1 MKKRTLQ
8 SDFLPLT
15 PRDWMGKIH
24 VSSHGSNWARGGTA
38 GRFPGVGA
46 RATRSDARA
55 TIDIRAERL
64 SRPIRPSEG
73 ARTEVRHVRKKCTNL
88 FIASCCLPAGG
99 CCARSTHCSWN
110 KATRSLQISRAF
122 ARPSHSRL
130 ASTPSDMAFP
140 LATASG
146 GAFASAFRR
155 PRAPSREPSA
165 TRARA
170 SPPVSRNRRPGART
184 GLFEPSSRARG
195 GALPA
200 PAAATPPRARVVTRA
215 LDAEDELESARYEA
229 EAAARAAAD
238 AEARH
243 AAFVRSH
250 PASLLDQAAADVET
264 KRSAALRAADAAS
277 RARADAERFAR
288 TAEAA
293 ARRAAAIAD
302 SEACTYLSEARK
314 KPADC
319 AEQAAAA
326 EAESRVARAAAIAA
340 ATEHAAAAERLVA
353 ERAARAERA
362 ERAAAAAAAEAAASE
377 RRSMRDA
384 RRSPPLSPSTERM
397 NDIVPA
403 SVPVRDPATTRGF
416 SPRATS
422 ASAVYHPPS
431 GRASPDASRPL
442 AFGIA
447 KTSFAANVDEND
459 AAARGN
465 GARAEVT
472 RGPDANRANADG
484 SSEETNDAASRA
496 AFADRVAAAT
506 GEVPEASAPEA
517 TGAEAAPATG
527 GGGGGDDVADARAS
541 TSVGRGLPRDTIAPM
556 PEWTYPRRLDAIPA
570 FFGRLNPITGGLVYY
585 TGAVLREAT
594 GAPLVALQWT
604 FLVLVPALAAQC
616 AIRLWAHRR
625 RAERAALAAA
635 SRGETPEETF
645 DFYRAN
651 RPAWLD
657 VHLGYALLCP
667 AGAVGGEGASWWLLL
682 APVFMFFRF
691 VGHRFDAMRPARR
704 VVAVVGGCV
713 ALAGL
718 CFSASGALTQAIGSL
733 RAAPPLLAVALAPVA
748 FGLTYAFYLAPAA
761 LLPGAVA
768 RAWRG
773 EGFDKPRD
781 SAANAPAPMTPEE
794 EAKEKANKRF
804 WTLAG
809 VAAMAVSLA
818 TGSDAPI
825 FVVFFAQLLK
835 ADPSKLMQVMIDKGD
850 PSRAEFEEK
859 MAQGAANLFR
869 RGGKDG
875 DAGRPK
881 TA

>member
-1 MKKRTLQ
+1 MH
-8 SDFLPLT
+8 LPL
-15 PRDWMGKIH
+15 
-24 VSSHGSNWARGGTA
+24 RGA
-38 GRFPGVGA
+38 
-46 RATRSDARA
+46 
-55 TIDIRAERL
+55 
-64 SRPIRPSEG
+64 
-73 ARTEVRHVRKKCTNL
+73 
-88 FIASCCLPAGG
+88 
-99 CCARSTHCSWN
+99 
-110 KATRSLQISRAF
+110 Q
-122 ARPSHSRL
+122 
-130 ASTPSDMAFP
+130 
-140 LATASG
+140 
-146 GAFASAFRR
+146 
-155 PRAPSREPSA
+155 
-165 TRARA
+165 
-170 SPPVSRNRRPGART
+170 
-184 GLFEPSSRARG
+184 
-195 GALPA
+195 
-200 PAAATPPRARVVTRA
+200 
-215 LDAEDELESARYEA
+215 
-229 EAAARAAAD
+229 
-238 AEARH
+238 
-243 AAFVRSH
+243 
-250 PASLLDQAAADVET
+250 
-264 KRSAALRAADAAS
+264 
-277 RARADAERFAR
+277 
-288 TAEAA
+288 
-293 ARRAAAIAD
+293 
-302 SEACTYLSEARK
+302 

-377 RRSMRDA
+377 RRSTSDA

-403 SVPVRDPATTRGF
+403 SVPVRDPATTPGR
-416 SPRATS
+416 SPRTTS

-431 GRASPDASRPL
+431 GRGSLDASEPRT
-442 AFGIA
+442 FDIA
-447 KTSFAANVDEND
+447 TTSFAANFDEND
-459 AAARGN
+459 AAARANDAAARAN
-465 GARAEVT
+465 GARAEGIP
-472 RGPDANRANADG
+472 GPDAKRANADG

-506 GEVPEASAPEA
+506 GEVPEATALEEATAPEA
-517 TGAEAAPATG
+517 TAAATG
-527 GGGGGDDVADARAS
+527 GGGGGGEGGGGGGGDEARTF

-625 RAERAALAAA
+625 RAEREALAAA

-682 APVFMFFRF
+682 APAFMLFRF

-825 FVVFFAQLLK
+825 FLVFFAQLLK

>member
-1 MKKRTLQ
+1 M
-8 SDFLPLT
+8 
-15 PRDWMGKIH
+15 
-24 VSSHGSNWARGGTA
+24 
-38 GRFPGVGA
+38 
-46 RATRSDARA
+46 
-55 TIDIRAERL
+55 
-64 SRPIRPSEG
+64 
-73 ARTEVRHVRKKCTNL
+73 
-88 FIASCCLPAGG
+88 
-99 CCARSTHCSWN
+99 
-110 KATRSLQISRAF
+110 
-122 ARPSHSRL
+122 
-130 ASTPSDMAFP
+130 
-140 LATASG
+140 
-146 GAFASAFRR
+146 
-155 PRAPSREPSA
+155 
-165 TRARA
+165 
-170 SPPVSRNRRPGART
+170 
-184 GLFEPSSRARG
+184 
-195 GALPA
+195 
-200 PAAATPPRARVVTRA
+200 TRA

-238 AEARH
+238 AEARLD
-243 AAFVRSH
+243 AFVRSQ
-250 PASLLDQAAADVET
+250 PASLLDQAAADAET
-264 KRSAALRAADAAS
+264 KRSAAMRAADAAS

-377 RRSMRDA
+377 RRSTSDA

-403 SVPVRDPATTRGF
+403 SVPVRDPATTPRL

-422 ASAVYHPPS
+422 ASAVYQPPS
-431 GRASPDASRPL
+431 GREFPDASEPRT
-442 AFGIA
+442 FDIA
-447 KTSFAANVDEND
+447 KTSFAANFDEND
-459 AAARGN
+459 AAARAN
-465 GARAEVT
+465 GARAEDIPD
-472 RGPDANRANADG
+472 PDAKRANADG

-506 GEVPEASAPEA
+506 GEVPEATAPEA
-517 TGAEAAPATG
+517 TAPTTG
-527 GGGGGDDVADARAS
+527 GGGGGGGGDEARTF

-625 RAERAALAAA
+625 RTERAALAAA

-682 APVFMFFRF
+682 APAFMLFRF

-794 EAKEKANKRF
+794 EAKEKANRRF

-825 FVVFFAQLLK
+825 FLVFFAQLLK